1 MKKYI
6 LYIGIMLAA
15 AAIAI
20 NASAQGKFQISGT
33 VSDEGG
39 NPVPGAVVMLE
50 GSPDNAAVTGADG
63 KYALRIPS
71 QAGILKVQ
79 CLGYADQSR
88 ELGSAGVYD
97 FVLNDDAQML
107 ESVVVVG
114 YGTMRESDITGSVTR
129 VKMEDALVDNTPSV
143 DKMLK
148 GRAAGVHVVSNSAA
162 PGAGFNIK
170 IRGNSSFNGG
180 GEPLYVVDGVILTSP
195 TGTEADMMQNAAGN
209 YEEETNGLMGID
221 PQDIATMEILKDAS
235 ATAIYGALGANGVV
249 LITTKSAEK
258 DKPVIRFSA
267 GVEVSR
273 AVRLI
278 DMLDLGGFAEY
289 MKASGTGTYDKYIY
303 ADDTKTTLSPYGINW
318 QKYVTRTAFNKR
330 TSLSVANRVKGT
342 NYMFSL
348 GYNDVQGVVKQ
359 SGMDLLKMRLNL
371 DQKITE
377 HVTAG
382 FKVNLSRSRSDMLQ
396 GASSAGL
403 TSNTS
408 FIRAT
413 INGRPYRVPGDDSD
427 EDASEFREDYGAGPD
442 RWLNDNRDNR
452 RELRIIPSAYLDVK
466 ILSWLS
472 FKSSAGADYRSR
484 KVTKWR
490 GPYVTTNSYWALSAV
505 GTTQR
510 LNYNFDNMLSFD
522 KALGKHNISG
532 VFGTTYIES
541 DYLHEITD
549 GWNIAQYIGQ
559 YHNIN
564 SAPNARFSYEESK
577 AATFSMLARAIYSY
591 SGRYVVTATF
601 RRDGSS
607 RFSKQNRY
615 ANFPSFAFAW
625 RVNEEPW
632 FRFDKISM
640 LKLRAGWGRVGNQ
653 AIASYQTLSNYS
665 SVSYPDHTPGNT
677 STIIKGIVPANLA
690 NPDLKWET
698 TEQYNAG
705 IDLKFNKNRL
715 SLTLDVYDKNTYDLL
730 QTVSVPATTGFS
742 TMWINLGTINNRGVE
757 LSAESVLLKKKDLRW
772 SVFGN
777 IAHNRNRIVK
787 IGLPASEGLSP
798 YFMGKTI
805 GNANYCKTPINI
817 FMEGKPM
824 GVFYGLKTDGIVKEG
839 ETGPG
844 LTEGTVMAPG
854 GIRYIDKNG
863 NGYVDTGME
872 DKQIIGDPNPDF
884 TYGFGTSFSWKGF
897 SLDIQFDGVYGND
910 IANIN
915 LIQETDLSRSQMNI
929 RREAF
934 RDSWSASNPDGK
946 YPAIGVYST
955 AETKFFSDRFVE
967 DGSYLRLSDI
977 TLSYRI
983 PLPKNK
989 VVKSMDLSLSAS
1001 NLLLITKYSGYDPE
1015 VNSFGSDMMKM
1026 GVDYGSYPSARTF
1039 SAGIKMTF

>member
-1 MKKYI
+1 MKKIFAYLI
-6 LYIGIMLAA
+6 VSLMAF
-15 AAIAI
+15 AIPVVTR
-20 NASAQGKFQISGT
+20 AQAPVTISGT
-33 VSDEGG
+33 VSDQSG
-39 NPVPGAVVMLE
+39 NPVPGAVVMLD
-50 GSPDNAAVTGADG
+50 GDLGHAVVTGPDG
-63 KYALRIPS
+63 KYSLRLPA
-71 QAGILKVQ
+71 QEGVLRVQ
-79 CLGYADQSR
+79 CLGYADKTAGI
-88 ELGSAGVYD
+88 GSAVVYD
-97 FVLNDDAQML
+97 FILSDDAQML

-129 VKMEDALVDNTPSV
+129 VNIDDALVDNTRSV

-195 TGTEADMMQNAAGN
+195 TGSETELMQNAAGN
-209 YEEETNGLMGID
+209 YEEESNGLMGID

-267 GVEVSR
+267 GMEVSR

-278 DMLDLGGFAEY
+278 DMLDLDGFAEY
-289 MKASGTGTYDKYIY
+289 MAAAGSTTYDKYIY
-303 ADDTKTTLSPYGINW
+303 ADDTRTALSPYGINW

-330 TSLSVANRVKGT
+330 TSLSVANRVNGT
-342 NYMFSL
+342 SYMFSL

-359 SGMDLLKMRLNL
+359 SGMNVMKMRLNL
-371 DQKITE
+371 DQKVTDR
-377 HVTAG
+377 VTAG
-382 FKVNLSRSRSDMLQ
+382 IKVNMSRSVSDMLQ

-413 INGRPYRVPGDDSD
+413 INGRPYRVPGEDDD

-452 RELRIIPSAYLDVK
+452 RELRIIPSAYIDVK
-466 ILSWLS
+466 ILPWLS
-472 FKSSAGADYRSR
+472 FKSSAGADYRTR

-490 GPYVTTNSYWALSAV
+490 GPYVTTNSYWAMSAV

-510 LNYNFDNMLSFD
+510 LNSNFDNMFTFD
-522 KALGKHNISG
+522 KSLGRHNISG
-532 VFGTTYIES
+532 TVGVTYIES

-549 GWNIAQYIGQ
+549 GWNIAQYMGQ
-559 YHNIN
+559 DQNIN
-564 SAPNARFSYEESK
+564 SAPNARFSYEESL
-577 AATFSMLARAIYSY
+577 ASTFSMLARAVYSY
-591 SGRYVVTATF
+591 RGRYVLTATF

-615 ANFPSFAFAW
+615 ANFPSFAVAW

-632 FRFDKISM
+632 FRFDGISM

-653 AIASYQTLSNYS
+653 AVASYQTLSNYS
-665 SVSYPDHTPGNT
+665 SVEYPDHTPGNT
-677 STIIKGIVPANLA
+677 STIIKGIVPSNLA

-698 TEQYNAG
+698 TEQFNAG
-705 IDLKFNKNRL
+705 IDLKLNKNRL
-715 SLTLDVYDKNTYDLL
+715 SITLDVYDKNNYDLL

-757 LSAESVLLKKKDLRW
+757 LSVESLLLKRGDFRW

-777 IAHNRNRIVK
+777 LAHNRNRIVK
-787 IGLPASEGLSP
+787 IGLPASEGMAP
-798 YFMGKTI
+798 YFMGRTI

-817 FMEGKPM
+817 FMEGEPM
-824 GVFYGLKTDGIVKEG
+824 GVFYGLKTDGIVGDG

-854 GIRYIDKNG
+854 GIKYIDKNG

-884 TYGFGTSFSWKGF
+884 TYGFGTSLTWKGF
-897 SLDIQFDGVYGND
+897 SLDMQFDGVQGND

-915 LIQETDLSRSQMNI
+915 LIQETDLSRTQMNI
-929 RREAF
+929 RRKAF
-934 RDSWSASNPDGK
+934 RESWSSANPNGR

-977 TLSYRI
+977 SLSYKI
-983 PLPKNK
+983 PLRKK
-989 VVKSMDLSLSAS
+989 SFVKSIDLSVSAS
-1001 NLLLITKYSGYDPE
+1001 NLLLITKYSGFDPE

-1026 GVDYGSYPSARTF
+1026 GVDYGSYPSARSFAT
-1039 SAGIKMTF
+1039 GIKMTF